1 MEELQRK
8 AIALLQDLLKKSLI
22 DIEDWDT
29 EENENNIQTSTED
42 EKVFLR
48 ISLKAKVPAVAIG
61 RQGETLFAL
70 QHMWRLLVR
79 RYVDPELEVVLD
91 IDNYRKNQEAN
102 AELVAK
108 EAAKKVRAQ
117 SIAVELPP
125 MPSYRRRAVHTMFMN
140 PEYADLEVYSIGDGL
155 RRRIKVQLKGE
166 PRLEGE
172 NQE

>member
-29 EENENNIQTSTED
+29 
-42 EKVFLR
+42 
-48 ISLKAKVPAVAIG
+48 
-61 RQGETLFAL
+61 
-70 QHMWRLLVR
+70 
-79 RYVDPELEVVLD
+79 ELEVVLD

-155 RRRIKVQLKGE
+155 
-166 PRLEGE
+166 
-172 NQE
+172 

>member
-22 DIEDWDT
+22 EIEDWDT
-29 EENENNIQTSTED
+29 EENENIQTTSEG
-42 EKVFLR
+42 KQIFLR
-48 ISLKAKVPAVAIG
+48 INLKAKVPAVAIG

-70 QHMWRLLVR
+70 QHLWRLLVR
-79 RYVDPELEVVLD
+79 RYVDADLEVVLD

-117 SIAVELPP
+117 NIAVELPP
-125 MPSYRRRAVHTMFMN
+125 MPSYRRRAVHTMFMQ
-140 PEYADLEVYSIGDGL
+140 PEFADLEVYSIGDGL
-155 RRRIKVQLKGE
+155 RRRIKVQLKNQSPTGE
-166 PRLEGE
+166 SMPE
-172 NQE
+172 